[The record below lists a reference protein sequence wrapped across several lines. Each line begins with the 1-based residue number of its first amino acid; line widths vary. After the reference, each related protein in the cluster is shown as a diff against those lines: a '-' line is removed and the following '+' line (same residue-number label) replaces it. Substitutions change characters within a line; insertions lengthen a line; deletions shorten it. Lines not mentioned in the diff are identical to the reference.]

1 MRKKEKKYQISSGIL
16 NEEKIEVKIY
26 TIKELLELGN
36 KTNTIEIAPNILEG
50 VRTKGTSHITR
61 H

>member
-1 MRKKEKKYQISSGIL
+1 MRKKAKKYQISSDVL
-16 NEEKIEVKIY
+16 NEEKIEVKSY
-26 TIKELLELGN
+26 TIEELLELGN

-50 VRTKGTSHITR
+50 VRAKGTSHIRR

>member
-16 NEEKIEVKIY
+16 NEEKIEVKRY

-36 KTNTIEIAPNILEG
+36 KTNTI
-50 VRTKGTSHITR
+50 
-61 H
+61 